1 MEAFVFVL
9 SAGGEGV
16 CIARLGP
23 KDRGMHG
30 GPKSLYTSGFS
41 ARELAFLAP
50 VNVYSFPVPG
60 QAPMLYRNIILSSH
74 SNVFC

>member
-1 MEAFVFVL
+1 MHCAF
-9 SAGGEGV
+9 G
-16 CIARLGP
+16 
-23 KDRGMHG
+23 DQRGRSMHG

-50 VNVYSFPVPG
+50 VNVYAFPVPG